1 MTMLTLSL
9 ARSLALLAFAAGCL
23 YAQKPAFDVASIK
36 PGVPLT
42 GGALAALREDIN
54 TSAGTLTMRNTKLST
69 IIRWAYK
76 LNVYELAGPDWID
89 NTRFDIIAKPE
100 VTATEDQLRVMLQ
113 SLLADRFQL
122 VMHRGPKSVSGY
134 ALVTIAGVEP
144 KLQKAEG
151 GGEGRMVGNGILLLE
166 GQKMPLSR
174 LTDILSSAL
183 KEPVQDATGLQGFYD
198 FKVDLRS
205 YVTPPAPGQQLDI
218 AGIAI
223 PALKDQLGLK
233 LESRKITLDVL
244 TVDSAEKTPTGN

>member
-1 MTMLTLSL
+1 MLTLYKSL
-9 ARSLALLAFAAGCL
+9 SALSVFAGVIWGQA
-23 YAQKPAFDVASIK
+23 AAPAPAFDVASIK

-42 GGALAALREDIN
+42 GGPLAAIREDIS
-54 TSAGTLTMRNTKLST
+54 TSSGTLTMRNAKLST

-76 LNVYELAGPDWID
+76 LNVYEIAAPDWVD
-89 NTRFDIIAKPE
+89 NTRFDIVAKPE
-100 VTATEDQLRVMLQ
+100 GTASEDQLRVMLQ
-113 SLLADRFQL
+113 TLLKDRFKL
-122 VMHRGPKSVSGY
+122 VAHRAPKSVSGY
-134 ALVTIAGVEP
+134 ALVTIPGVEP

-183 KEPVQDATGLQGFYD
+183 KEPVQDATGLPGFYD
-198 FKVDLRS
+198 FKVDLRP
-205 YVTPPAPGQQLDI
+205 YFTPPQPGQQLDI

-233 LESRKITLDVL
+233 LESRKVTLDVL
-244 TVDSAEKTPTGN
+244 TVDSAEKMPTEN